1 MYVLFKLVFDVL
13 FVCIQFNSCLTVL
26 DLRNDKI
33 NVMGGT
39 MLGQALMVNRGM
51 HVVDKRF
58 ICNFISDNMI
68 FMLFERVKSTASG

>member
-1 MYVLFKLVFDVL
+1 MFDAL
-13 FVCIQFNSCLTVL
+13 CVCIQFNSCLTVL

-51 HVVDKRF
+51 HVVDKRLMY
-58 ICNFISDNMI
+58 NFIIYYMI
-68 FMLFERVKSTASG
+68 SMLFERVKSIASR

>member
-1 MYVLFKLVFDVL
+1 MFDAL
-13 FVCIQFNSCLTVL
+13 CVCIQFNSCLTVL

-51 HVVDKRF
+51 HVVDKRLMY
-58 ICNFISDNMI
+58 NFINY
-68 FMLFERVKSTASG
+68 